1 MARDGK
7 AWLGM
12 ALHGK
17 AWHGIARHGK
27 LRNQNLPV
35 TKLKLTCF
43 LFDEATSDYVAGQRV
58 KTQIGAK
65 TRDGRNFV
73 QLSREN

>member
-1 MARDGK
+1 MRRWHGMA
-7 AWLGM
+7 WHGM
-12 ALHGK
+12 ALQGMARHGM
-17 AWHGIARHGK
+17 HGK

-73 QLSREN
+73 KLSREN